1 MAEIK
6 LPDGRRVRA
15 EIGKRIIDVIPKGSG
30 LVAVVDGKLIDL
42 TATIKPSFREIEV
55 LDFSSEEGKA
65 VYWHTTSHVLAHA
78 VKKLYPHVKLGVGPP
93 IENGF
98 YYDFDTGGVAFTPED
113 LERIEEEMKKII
125 EEDVPLE
132 RKEMEKHEAIKLF
145 EKLGEKYKVE
155 LLEEMSDEKI
165 TVYWQGDFVD
175 LCRGPHLPSTGYVK
189 YFKLLSV
196 SSSYW
201 KGDERNPVMQRIYG
215 ISFPEK
221 SMLEQYLT
229 QLEEAR
235 RRDHRRIG
243 TQLDLFS
250 MPSETIGPGLV
261 LWHPKGALV
270 RKIIEDFLKD
280 VHLKNGYQLVYTP
293 HIAYGTLWEISGHLS
308 YYKDLMYFFEK
319 NGIPHVVKP
328 MNCPFHIL
336 IYKSKT
342 RSYRN
347 LPIRYFE
354 LGTVYRYE
362 RSGTLHGLMR
372 VRGFT
377 QDDAH
382 IFCTE
387 EQLED
392 EVVRALSLME
402 YILSA
407 FGFEEYEV
415 ELSTWEPDKPEKYM
429 GSPEIWEH
437 AENAL
442 KNALRRKGYSFKV
455 MPGEAAFYGPK
466 IDVKLIDAIGR
477 RWQCTTIQVDFNLPE
492 KFNVT
497 YVDKDGEEKTV
508 VMIHRA
514 LLGSI
519 ERFFGILVEHY
530 AGDFPLWLA
539 PVQARVIPV
548 SDKYISY
555 ARKVYEALFSN
566 GVRVELDESSAALG
580 YKIRQGELDKI
591 PYLLIVG
598 RREEESSTVSVRK
611 RKVGD
616 LGAKTID
623 EFIELVKK
631 EAKPKVKPGLLL
643 TKSKP

>member
-1 MAEIK
+1 MVKIR
-6 LPDGRRVRA
+6 LPDGS
-15 EIGKRIIDVIPKGSG
+15 EIEGEAGKRIVDIIPKGSG
-30 LVAVVDGKLIDL
+30 LVARINGVLVDL
-42 TATIKPSFREIEV
+42 TRIIEPSFKEIEI

-65 VYWHTTSHVLAHA
+65 VYWHTTSHVMAHA
-78 VKKLYPHVKLGVGPP
+78 VKRLYPYVKLGIGPP
-93 IENGF
+93 VENGF
-98 YYDFDTGGVAFTPED
+98 YYDFDTGGIAFIPED
-113 LERIEEEMKKII
+113 LEKIEKEMKRII
-125 EEDVPLE
+125 EEDLPLKRE
-132 RKEMEKHEAIKLF
+132 EMKRSEAIRLF

-155 LLEEMSDEKI
+155 LLEEMSVETV
-165 TVYWQGDFVD
+165 TVYRQGDFVD

-189 YFKLLSV
+189 YFKLLTA

-201 KGDERNPVMQRIYG
+201 RGDERNPVMQRIYG
-215 ISFPEK
+215 ISFPKK
-221 SMLEQYLT
+221 SMLEEYLT
-229 QLEEAR
+229 RLEEAR

-243 TQLDLFS
+243 VQLDLFS

-270 RKIIEDFLKD
+270 RKIIEDFLRE

-293 HIAYGTLWEISGHLS
+293 HIAYGNLWEISGHLS
-308 YYKDLMYFFEK
+308 YYRDLMYYFEK
-319 NGIPHVVKP
+319 EGVPHVVKP

-342 RSYRN
+342 RSYRD

-387 EQLED
+387 EQLEN
-392 EVVRALSLME
+392 EVVRALDLME

-407 FGFEEYEV
+407 FGFKKYEV
-415 ELSTWEPDKPEKYM
+415 ELSTWEPSQPEKYM
-429 GSPEIWEH
+429 GSPEIWEN

-442 KNALRRKGYSFKV
+442 KRALEKKGYSFKI

-477 RWQCTTIQVDFNLPE
+477 KWQCTTIQVDFNLPV
-492 KFNVT
+492 KFNIT
-497 YVDKDGEEKTV
+497 YVDKDGKEKTV

-519 ERFFGILVEHY
+519 ERFFGILIEHY

-539 PVQARVIPV
+539 PVQARIIPV
-548 SDKYISY
+548 SDKYRDY
-555 ARKVYEALFSN
+555 AHKICEVLSSK
-566 GVRVELDESSAALG
+566 GIRVEVDDSSAALG
-580 YKIRQGELDKI
+580 YKIRQGELEKI

-598 RREEESSTVSVRK
+598 RREEKNGTVSVRR

-623 EFIELVKK
+623 EFIKLVEEELKI
-631 EAKPKVKPGLLL
+631 LQ
-643 TKSKP
+643 